1 VNKEMSFIE
10 EEEES
15 CVVGTR
21 SRSRAWK
28 CTPTHPTLS
37 LTIHLC

>member
-21 SRSRAWK
+21 SRSRAW
-28 CTPTHPTLS
+28 
-37 LTIHLC
+37 